1 MRGRDWLGRW
11 IGAGRGLDRSRMERG
26 AGRAGGDK
34 APAGSAT
41 SVDRCRRGEICAL
54 LLQDF

>member
-41 SVDRCRRGEICAL
+41 LVDRCRPAEICAL
-54 LLQDF
+54 LL